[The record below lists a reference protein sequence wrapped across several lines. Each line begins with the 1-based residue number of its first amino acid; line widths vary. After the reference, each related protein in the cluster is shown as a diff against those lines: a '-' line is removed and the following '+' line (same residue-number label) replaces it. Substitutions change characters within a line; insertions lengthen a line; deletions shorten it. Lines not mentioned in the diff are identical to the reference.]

1 MGKIKIG
8 IHAWFRIQKKSHEDK
23 ITRNKPATKV
33 DRKALKKDVAKHPD
47 AYQYERA
54 RTVSARS
61 LGIFTPISIPLSILG
76 LNVSFS
82 KGLYIVLSTPF
93 LIAMNCSNSLC
104 LWR

>member
-1 MGKIKIG
+1 M
-8 IHAWFRIQKKSHEDK
+8 
-23 ITRNKPATKV
+23 
-33 DRKALKKDVAKHPD
+33 KKDVAKHPD

-82 KGLYIVLSTPF
+82 KGLYIVLSTLF
-93 LIAMNCSNSLC
+93 LRAINCSNPISLW
-104 LWR
+104 LYAPQTHDSETLRVLTHASDPETKLSDRGL